1 MSELLLTRRSF
12 LASTTAVVG
21 AASIGG
27 LAAPALAKDRRL
39 VVISD
44 KSGDQRVALEKIVA
58 EFETA
63 SGIKVSLNNMDTEA
77 HKTAIRNYLVA
88 SPPDIS
94 FWFSG
99 ERMRG
104 FVDRQLFA
112 DIGDL
117 VEKEH
122 WADVMPTLASTSVN
136 GRPYGLPLGGPLWGL
151 WYRQDTFDEFGL
163 EVPRTFDDF
172 FTLQKKAASA
182 GIAPVAIGTKNL
194 WPTGG
199 WFDHMNLRINGLD
212 HHMDLMNGKIAY
224 TDASVKK
231 VFDAW
236 AQLIDA
242 GMFVPNHT
250 SFAWDQAGALIV
262 QKKAALIDLAAFV
275 KYAFP
280 PEEQHLIQFAPF
292 PTIDASVPQYED
304 FSVNSVHVPA
314 KAQHPEEAREFLSFL
329 FRPENLKAY
338 AMADG
343 SIPGRS
349 DIDMS
354 EDRLV
359 AIQQKAMKNVA
370 GTAQYFDRDTNP
382 DVAQAGMKGFQEFMV
397 HPDRAERVLAEIER
411 TRSRVYGA
419 L

>member
-1 MSELLLTRRSF
+1 MSDLILTRRTF
-12 LASTTAVVG
+12 LSSASAVAG
-21 AASIGG
+21 AAALGS
-27 LAAPALAKDRRL
+27 LAAPAIAKDRQL
-39 VVISD
+39 VIISD
-44 KSGDQRVALEKIVA
+44 KSGDQRDVLNKLVA
-58 EFETA
+58 EFEQAT
-63 SGIKVSLNNMDTEA
+63 GIKVSLNNMDTEA

-88 SPPDIS
+88 SPPDIN

-104 FVDRQLFA
+104 FVERDLFA
-112 DIGDL
+112 DISDL

-122 WADVMPTLASTSVN
+122 WADVMPALAATSV
-136 GRPYGLPLGGPLWGL
+136 GGKQYGLPLGGPLWGF

-163 EVPRTFDDF
+163 EVPKTFDDL
-172 FTLQKKAASA
+172 FTLQKKAAAHGMSA
-182 GIAPVAIGTKNL
+182 IAIGTKAL

-199 WFDHMNLRINGLD
+199 WFDHLNLRINGLE
-212 HHMDLMNGKIAY
+212 HHMDLMNGKVAY

-236 AQLIDA
+236 GQLVN
-242 GMFVPNHT
+242 GGLFVPNHT
-250 SFAWDQAGALIV
+250 SFAWDQAGALVV

-292 PTIDASVPQYED
+292 PTIDPNVPQYED
-304 FSVNSVHVPA
+304 FSVNSVHIPA

-329 FRPENLKAY
+329 FQPEKLKAF

-354 EDRLV
+354 KDRLV
-359 AIQQKAMKNVA
+359 AIQQQAMKGVA

-397 HPDRAERVLAEIER
+397 YPDRADRILAEIER
-411 TRSRVYGA
+411 TRSRIYGA